1 MDSIIVD
8 TNILFSAILKIDSII
23 SKIIIENNKFTFY
36 TPDFSIDELNK
47 HKDKLIKLAKYEQH
61 EYDEIYN
68 IIFHRVIILNNNI
81 IPNKIFIKANEYCK
95 NIDEKD
101 TIFVAYALF
110 FNSKLWTGD
119 KKLITG
125 LKEKGFS
132 QIIETK
138 EMLELYIARN

>member
-8 TNILFSAILKIDSII
+8 TNILFSAILNIDSII

-47 HKDKLIKLAKYEQH
+47 HKNKLIKLTRYEEH
-61 EYDEIYN
+61 EYNEIYN

-81 IPNKIFIKANEYCK
+81 IPNKYFINAREYCK

-119 KKLITG
+119 KKLING
-125 LKEKGFS
+125 LKN
-132 QIIETK
+132 QNLNITIETS
-138 EMLELYIARN
+138 ELLNKFIT

>member
-68 IIFHRVIILNNNI
+68 IIFRRVIILNNNI
-81 IPNKIFIKANEYCK
+81 IPNKIIVKAREYCK

-125 LKEKGFS
+125 LKN
-132 QIIETK
+132 QNLDITIDTY
-138 EMLELYIARN
+138 ELLNKSIN